1 MSVAQFVDPAVS
13 QEKFDREVAQFRELA
28 DEYRQRGWI
37 LLQAEFPDVYVMLV
51 ATQLKPPA
59 VILGAHFNYANY
71 DSQPP
76 SVQLVNPFSFE
87 PYKMKELPVTLNRR
101 LPPVPIAANAPAGME
116 FVNVQPLMQGYGPES
131 IPFLCIAGVL
141 EYHEHPAHTGDAWEL
156 HRPAGA
162 GKLARLLD
170 VIYRYGVESISQ
182 YNIGLVAQ
190 INGFGFSQV
199 PE

>member
-1 MSVAQFVDPAVS
+1 
-13 QEKFDREVAQFRELA
+13 
-28 DEYRQRGWI
+28 
-37 LLQAEFPDVYVMLV
+37 MLV